1 MLQSSH
7 TGILPLGVKK
17 MSVHEKI
24 KLVRQAKGLTQEEA
38 AEKLNMSVSGYGDIE
53 R

>member
-1 MLQSSH
+1 
-7 TGILPLGVKK
+7 